1 MPAAATAVVACPH
14 CGAKNRIDPA
24 LAAAA
29 TPKCGKCGTPLPV
42 TMTAGHPVAV
52 TDATFA
58 AEVLS
63 AGHAPV
69 LVDCWAAWCGPCRM
83 IAATIDQLA
92 AESAG
97 RYKVAKLDVD
107 ANPRTAAAYRIES
120 IPALLVFKDGK
131 LVDQLVGVQPKPAIA
146 ARLAKWA

>member
-1 MPAAATAVVACPH
+1 MSPTVIACPA
-14 CGAKNRIDPA
+14 CGAKNRVDPTR
-24 LAAAA
+24 AA
-29 TPKCGKCGTPLPV
+29 PKCGRCGTPLSLGTGPIE
-42 TMTAGHPVAV
+42 V

-63 AGHAPV
+63 AGAVPV

-83 IAATIDQLA
+83 IAPTIDQLA

-97 RYKVAKLDVD
+97 RYKVAKLAVD
-107 ANPRTAAAYRIES
+107 ANQRTAATYRVES
-120 IPALLVFKDGK
+120 IPALLVFKAGQ
-131 LVDQLVGVQPKPAIA
+131 LVDQLVGVHPKPAIA